1 MPLVLPQGMR
11 TRWVW
16 VRERR
21 PHCVPAS
28 VMRRALQP
36 LEWQGLERW
45 LERWRL
51 MRRVFGRVVD
61 EPAVDGRSAVLAP
74 LVAPAAPGVPKVPKV
89 QLALLGPQVCGKAQ
103 DLAQNFGLALALAGL
118 HRDPPLQRMEAE
130 G

>member
-1 MPLVLPQGMR
+1 
-11 TRWVW
+11 
-16 VRERR
+16 
-21 PHCVPAS
+21 
-28 VMRRALQP
+28 
-36 LEWQGLERW
+36 
-45 LERWRL
+45 

-103 DLAQNFGLALALAGL
+103 DLAQNFGLAPALAGL
-118 HRDPPLQRMEAE
+118 HRDLSLQRMEVE